1 MRSIFASGQEAVQ
14 GLSKGIRLAERRSCQ
29 RANLFASGFRASFLR
44 AVLEQA
50 CSRAVNSGYIKY
62 HKPTCYYI
70 ITMIQYHYIITMIQE
85 CFMSKITIYHGSQ
98 HVIQRPSLHIG
109 KKHNDYGQG
118 FYCTEDLEL
127 AKEWACKNEEDG
139 FANIYELDTSDLRIL
154 NLNSEDYTILNWIA
168 ILLQNRVFS
177 LGTPLSIKAR
187 EYIIEHFSLD
197 IENYDV
203 VIGYR
208 ADDSYFSFAEA
219 FVSNSLSLTN
229 LNKAL
234 RLGKLGEQVALVSD
248 KAFENLEYIESVA
261 AESSVYYP
269 KFSSRDYTARKTY
282 RDEILQK
289 ENVLEDIFVLDIIRQ
304 EMKND
309 DSRIQRIV
317 SK

>member
-1 MRSIFASGQEAVQ
+1 MENRRFRVTTPVMRRGVEW
-14 GLSKGIRLAERRSCQ
+14 LKE
-29 RANLFASGFRASFLR
+29 NFLIDIS
-44 AVLEQA
+44 E
-50 CSRAVNSGYIKY
+50 Y
-62 HKPTCYYI
+62 
-70 ITMIQYHYIITMIQE
+70 
-85 CFMSKITIYHGSQ
+85 
-98 HVIQRPSLHIG
+98 
-109 KKHNDYGQG
+109 
-118 FYCTEDLEL
+118 DL
-127 AKEWACKNEEDG
+127 
-139 FANIYELDTSDLRIL
+139 I
-154 NLNSEDYTILNWIA
+154 
-168 ILLQNRVFS
+168 
-177 LGTPLSIKAR
+177 
-187 EYIIEHFSLD
+187 
-197 IENYDV
+197 
-203 VIGYR
+203 IGYR

-248 KAFENLEYIESVA
+248 KAFENLEYIESVV

-269 KFSSRDYTARKTY
+269 KFSSRDYSARKTY

>member
-1 MRSIFASGQEAVQ
+1 
-14 GLSKGIRLAERRSCQ
+14 
-29 RANLFASGFRASFLR
+29 
-44 AVLEQA
+44 
-50 CSRAVNSGYIKY
+50 
-62 HKPTCYYI
+62 
-70 ITMIQYHYIITMIQE
+70 
-85 CFMSKITIYHGSQ
+85 MSKITIYHGSQ

-289 ENVLEDIFVLDIIRQ
+289 ENVLEDIFVLDIIIGR
-304 EMKND
+304 K
-309 DSRIQRIV
+309 RR
-317 SK
+317 K